1 MYQDLGNM
9 CFSFVVPADEIRFG
23 DFKNLVKPIV
33 DALHDMG
40 ATGAETTGRNDIVID
55 GKKFSGN
62 AMYTRNG
69 RTFSH
74 GTLMYDVDTSAVASA
89 LHVPKD
95 KIESK
100 GIKSVRARVTNVKPY
115 LKPEFQNLTTQQ
127 FRDELIKRIWHVD
140 SIEEAKQFEYQ
151 LTPEDEAAISELE
164 KRYYDNWDWVYGKS
178 PKFSVK
184 KRQHFDGGTIDARF
198 LVEDGCINDLKIY
211 GDFFGTGDVADVQN
225 ALIGQPYDQD
235 AMQQALAKLD
245 LKRYFVGIDPE
256 AVINLLTKQH

>member
-1 MYQDLGNM
+1 
-9 CFSFVVPADEIRFG
+9 
-23 DFKNLVKPIV
+23 
-33 DALHDMG
+33 
-40 ATGAETTGRNDIVID
+40 
-55 GKKFSGN
+55 
-62 AMYTRNG
+62 
-69 RTFSH
+69 
-74 GTLMYDVDTSAVASA
+74 

-151 LTPEDEAAISELE
+151 LTPKDEAAISELE
-164 KRYYDNWDWVYGKS
+164 KRYYDNWDCVYGKS

-198 LVEDGCINDLKIY
+198 LVEDGRINDLKIY
-211 GDFFGTGDVADVQN
+211 GDFFGTGDVKDVQD
-225 ALIGQPYDQD
+225 ALKGQPYDQD
-235 AMQQALAKLD
+235 AMQQVLAKLD
-245 LKRYFVGIDPE
+245 LQRYFVGIDPKD
-256 AVINLLTKQH
+256 VVDLLTKQH

>member
-1 MYQDLGNM
+1 M
-9 CFSFVVPADEIRFG
+9 
-23 DFKNLVKPIV
+23 
-33 DALHDMG
+33 
-40 ATGAETTGRNDIVID
+40 ID

-62 AMYTRNG
+62 AMYTRSG

-198 LVEDGCINDLKIY
+198 LVEDGKINDVKIY
-211 GDFFGTGDVADVQN
+211 GDFFGTGDVKDVQD
-225 ALIGQPYDQD
+225 ALKGQPYDQD

-245 LKRYFVGIDPE
+245 LQRYFVGIDPKD
-256 AVINLLTKQH
+256 VVDLLTQQH